1 MNGEIEMWIE
11 ISERLE
17 KELGMINM
25 MREEDDRCVRDEGE
39 RNVRDKEEVAEI
51 TEIEMT

>member
-11 ISERLE
+11 ISERVE

-25 MREEDDRCVRDEGE
+25 ME
-39 RNVRDKEEVAEI
+39 RGR
-51 TEIEMT
+51 

>member
-1 MNGEIEMWIE
+1 MDGEIGMWIE
-11 ISERLE
+11 ISERVE

-25 MREEDDRCVRDEGE
+25 MERCVRDEGE
-39 RNVRDKEEVAEI
+39 RNVSDKEEVAEI